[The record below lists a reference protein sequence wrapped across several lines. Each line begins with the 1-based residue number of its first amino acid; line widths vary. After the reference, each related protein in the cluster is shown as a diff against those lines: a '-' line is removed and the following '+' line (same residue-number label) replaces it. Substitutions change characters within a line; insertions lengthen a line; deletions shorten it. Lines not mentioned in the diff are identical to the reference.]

1 MQNDRKLKAK
11 LDDSAEVPF
20 GQRVRRFVQSDF
32 LRQIPLAHP
41 ILLPHTP
48 NPIPQT
54 QKLKTRR
61 MRSSIN
67 PRRGNNRKGMTL
79 LEVLVA
85 MAVFLLALAGI
96 AQLIEFGSNNSLE
109 AARTTTGTR
118 LANSKMAEVEAGV
131 IPVTESGSGTFDEE
145 PLWQWSVE
153 VGAPVALNTYPVTVR
168 VWIESGRTVEVTTSQ
183 ILYDPLFMG
192 NGAAAVAPTTTT
204 QGP

>member
-1 MQNDRKLKAK
+1 
-11 LDDSAEVPF
+11 
-20 GQRVRRFVQSDF
+20 
-32 LRQIPLAHP
+32 
-41 ILLPHTP
+41 
-48 NPIPQT
+48 
-54 QKLKTRR
+54 
-61 MRSSIN
+61 
-67 PRRGNNRKGMTL
+67 MTL

-85 MAVFLLALAGI
+85 IAVFLMALAGI

-168 VWIESGRTVEVTTSQ
+168 VWIEQGRRVEVSTSQ
-183 ILYDPLFMG
+183 IIYDPLFMG
-192 NGAAAVAPTTTT
+192 NGAAAVAPTAE
-204 QGP
+204 GP